1 MFFLLLSE
9 CEKQSQ
15 LTLGFLIESD
25 IAGSHVLQD
34 LQCGYHARSVNV
46 HLTGQKTIFQTTSC
60 HFLYISRLFL
70 LFSLSSL
77 FSSVPFT
84 ISSPLSASA
93 DAYHT
98 PSMCGCRVWAPAC
111 QKCCIVFILSEHGPG
126 WLVIALH
133 TDTHTHT
140 QRNHM
145 SSLSIR
151 LCQWEAA
158 GCHNEQ
164 SPHKE
169 TSEDKQRLLSRT
181 WLECVYVCIVIV
193 RSVSEGNSILM

>member
-1 MFFLLLSE
+1 MCTLQVRKQYFKLHPVTFCTSAVCSFFFL
-9 CEKQSQ
+9 CP
-15 LTLGFLIESD
+15 
-25 IAGSHVLQD
+25 
-34 LQCGYHARSVNV
+34 
-46 HLTGQKTIFQTTSC
+46 
-60 HFLYISRLFL
+60 
-70 LFSLSSL
+70 L

-93 DAYHT
+93 DAYRT
-98 PSMCGCRVWAPAC
+98 PSMCGCRGWAPAC

-133 TDTHTHT
+133 ADTHA

-181 WLECVYVCIVIV
+181 WLECVCVHRYCVFAQWGKQRPNVTLTFTEAQTCCRAEQSFSPTLIDHFIGYTCL
-193 RSVSEGNSILM
+193 SGC

>member
-9 CEKQSQ
+9 CELCTRSKVS
-15 LTLGFLIESD
+15 
-25 IAGSHVLQD
+25 SHLQD

-133 TDTHTHT
+133 TDTHTAKPH
-140 QRNHM
+140 
-145 SSLSIR
+145 
-151 LCQWEAA
+151 
-158 GCHNEQ
+158 EQ
-164 SPHKE
+164 P
-169 TSEDKQRLLSRT
+169 
-181 WLECVYVCIVIV
+181 
-193 RSVSEGNSILM
+193 